1 MSSMDKAGERQRLSA
16 LAVEISSNAN
26 WQLNDQLI
34 LFVVP
39 FLADL
44 AALPNWL
51 FCNRSGPKDGSVTVS
66 ARIIP

>member
-1 MSSMDKAGERQRLSA
+1 
-16 LAVEISSNAN
+16 VEISSNAN

-44 AALPNWL
+44 APLPNWL